1 MLSKSL
7 QLTFRNATGKNVIV
21 TIPEPKTP
29 LTDVEVKTA
38 MEGIITG
45 NYFQSAGGDLKDIV
59 GARIISRDAS
69 ELAVI

>member
-7 QLTFRNATGKNVIV
+7 QMTFRNATGKNVIV

-29 LTDVEVKTA
+29 LTDVEVKMA

>member
-29 LTDVEVKTA
+29 LTDAEVKTA
-38 MEGIITG
+38 MEAIITG
-45 NYFQSAGGDLKDIV
+45 NYFQSASRIV
-59 GARIISRDAS
+59 AMSFCEPRSW
-69 ELAVI
+69 